1 MAAKVYTLKQPV
13 TIAGTEIRE
22 LHFRPARAK
31 DFRRMP
37 AHEDKMT
44 IGNFLDLAASLCE
57 QPPAVI
63 DQLNPEDMHG
73 VMEVVADFFG
83 VSPPTG
89 A

>member
-1 MAAKVYTLKQPV
+1 VGVATYKLKTPV
-13 TIAGTEIRE
+13 QIAGTTIAE
-22 LHFRPARAK
+22 LSFRPARAK

-37 AHEDKMT
+37 ANEEKLT

-63 DQLNPEDMHG
+63 DQLEPEDMQG
-73 VMEVVADFFG
+73 VMEIVAGFFEG
-83 VSPPTG
+83 SRLTG

>member
-1 MAAKVYTLKQPV
+1 
-13 TIAGTEIRE
+13 
-22 LHFRPARAK
+22 
-31 DFRRMP
+31 
-37 AHEDKMT
+37 MT